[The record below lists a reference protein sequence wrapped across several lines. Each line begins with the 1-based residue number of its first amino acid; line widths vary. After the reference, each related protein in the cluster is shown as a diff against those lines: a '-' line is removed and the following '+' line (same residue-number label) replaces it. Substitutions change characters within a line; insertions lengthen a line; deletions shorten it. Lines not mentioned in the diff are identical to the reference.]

1 MPVRPIRRLIGLALG
16 AALIVSGAVA
26 ASPALADDA
35 PAPETRAAEA
45 SASGAREHRGDLTP
59 AEQLQ
64 RSRERKLVERPAALP
79 AGAATLHGRIDVPAG
94 VLDPD
99 GFSAVVLASSD
110 GTSYLDMSPIEADGG
125 YAFSGVDPGEYVLIA
140 AGTCGCEQGWFTQLL
155 TAADGTVTVSVA
167 DAADTAW
174 DAAMAVPDAQISGT
188 AFGLRDSFDADVAP
202 FVYTKADGRWIQLDM
217 GMVAEGPLSSR
228 AYALPML
235 RNGTYTVGLL
245 EQQPNAK
252 DPERTAWLG
261 GASQLGSAKPVALAA
276 AQNRTGVDL
285 GFPGRPVVTAANLA
299 VKRLSGAD
307 RFDTSAAISRAAYPF
322 GASTV
327 YIADGNAFPDALAG
341 AAAAGAEGAPVLLVR
356 SGSIPASVRTELS
369 RLRPND
375 IIVLGGAGAV
385 SVSVQVELEQYADYA
400 VRRMAGADRYQTAAT
415 ISRKTSGTDVPEVY
429 VASGMNFPDALA
441 GAAAAGAAGAP
452 VLLVPPGTIPAAVKT
467 ELARLR
473 PERIVV
479 LGGTGAVSRT
489 VESQLRRYASDGV
502 VRIDGPDRFGTSVA
516 ISESTVEPGVPIAY
530 VADGMNFPDALA
542 GASVAAAQGGPILLV
557 RQGAIPSTI
566 GSELSRLQPQRIAVL
581 GGTGAVG
588 SGVQAQLK
596 QYLVP

>member
-1 MPVRPIRRLIGLALG
+1 MALSLALVLTG
-16 AALIVSGAVA
+16 AATTA
-26 ASPALADDA
+26 PAFAEDA
-35 PAPETRAAEA
+35 PAASAAESGTSKA
-45 SASGAREHRGDLTP
+45 SRADAP
-59 AEQLQ
+59 AEQTPTKALEDA
-64 RSRERKLVERPAALP
+64 RERKLKKRPVASI
-79 AGAATLHGRIDVPAG
+79 AGGTALHGTIDVPAG
-94 VLDPD
+94 LLDPD
-99 GFSAVVLASSD
+99 TDMAAVFLASTD
-110 GTSYLDMSPIEADGG
+110 GTEYFVGSPIEANGG
-125 YAFSGVDPGEYVLIA
+125 YEFQGIEPGDYVLIA
-140 AGTCGCEQGWFTQLL
+140 SGLCDCEQGWFSQLL
-155 TAADGTVTVSVA
+155 LTKNGSATVPVADGV
-167 DAADTAW
+167 DTAW
-174 DAAMAVPDAQISGT
+174 DTAMAMPDAQIEGNAT
-188 AFGLRDSFDADVAP
+188 GLLDSFDADAITIP
-202 FVYTKADGRWIQLDM
+202 YAKAEGRWIQLDA
-217 GMVAEGPLSSR
+217 GFVAEGPLSSR
-228 AYALPML
+228 PYALPML
-235 RNGTYTVGLL
+235 RGGEYTVGLG
-245 EQQPNAK
+245 EGAAGTGI
-252 DPERTAWLG
+252 DRMVWLG
-261 GASQLGSAKPVALAA
+261 GASELQSAKPVALAA
-276 AQNRTGVDL
+276 AQKRTGVGL

-299 VKRLSGAD
+299 VKRFSGAD

-327 YIADGNAFPDALAG
+327 YVANGNAFPDALAG

-369 RLRPND
+369 RLRPDN

-415 ISRKTSGTDVPEVY
+415 ISRKTSGTEVPAAY

-452 VLLVPPGTIPAAVKT
+452 VLLVPQGTIPAAVKT

-473 PERIVV
+473 PEQIIV

-489 VESQLRRYASDGV
+489 VESQLRRYASGEV
-502 VRIDGPDRFGTSVA
+502 ARIDGADRFETSVA

-542 GASVAAAQGGPILLV
+542 GAAVAAAQGGPILLV
-557 RQGAIPSTI
+557 RQGSIPSTI

>member
-1 MPVRPIRRLIGLALG
+1 MPVRTIRRLVGLTLSVAL
-16 AALIVSGAVA
+16 LTSGAVA
-26 ASPALADDA
+26 ASPAFAEDA
-35 PAPETRAAEA
+35 PAPEARSAEA
-45 SASGAREHRGDLTP
+45 SAPAAREHRGDWTP
-59 AEQLQ
+59 AELLE
-64 RSRERKLVERPAALP
+64 RSRERKSVKRPAALP
-79 AGAATLHGRIDVPAG
+79 VGAASLHGTIDVPAG

-99 GFSAVVLASSD
+99 DFSAVVLASSD
-110 GTSYLDMSPIEADGG
+110 GTAYYDMSSIEADGG

-167 DAADTAW
+167 DGADTTW
-174 DAAMAVPDAQISGT
+174 NAAMAVPDAQVSGT
-188 AFGLRDSFDADVAP
+188 AFGLRDSFDAGVAP
-202 FVYTKADGRWIQLDM
+202 IVYTKADGRWIQLDM
-217 GMVAEGPLSSR
+217 GMVREGPLSSR
-228 AYALPML
+228 AYVLPML
-235 RNGTYTVGLL
+235 RSGTYTVGLI
-245 EQQPNAK
+245 E
-252 DPERTAWLG
+252 DPDAAGRERMTWLG
-261 GASQLGSAKPVALAA
+261 GASALQSAKPVALAA
-276 AQNRTGVDL
+276 AENRTGTDL

-299 VKRLSGAD
+299 VKRFSGAD

-327 YIADGNAFPDALAG
+327 YVANGNAFPDALAG

-356 SGSIPASVRTELS
+356 SGSIPAAVRTELS
-369 RLRPND
+369 RLRPEN

-385 SVSVQVELEQYADYA
+385 SVSVQVELEQFADYA

-415 ISRKTSGTDVPEVY
+415 ISRKTSGTEVPAVY

-452 VLLVPPGTIPAAVKT
+452 VLLVPQGTIPAAVKT

-473 PERIVV
+473 PEQIIV

-489 VESQLRRYASDGV
+489 VESQLRRYASNGV
-502 VRIDGPDRFGTSVA
+502 ARIDGPDRFGTSVA
-516 ISESTVEPGVPIAY
+516 ISESTVEPGAPIAY

-542 GASVAAAQGGPILLV
+542 GAAVAAAQGGPILLV
-557 RQGAIPSTI
+557 RQGSIPSTI